1 MRHALETS
9 PRLRGSAASDNAPL
23 VAGVMSRTLAA
34 TAVSPLELLRTKA
47 MHRRSELSMLGTLRD
62 EVRRGGIG
70 TLWRGLG
77 PTLARDVP
85 FSGIYWL
92 GYERLKRWG
101 ASRIGEGGGGGGG
114 SSGTSSASLSS
125 AWGVSFLSG
134 LAAGSFA
141 ALVTTPFDVIKTRR
155 QVLTHDGAALPHA
168 GTLAAL
174 RDIVRAEGPAGVF
187 SGVGMRVARVGP
199 ACAIMISCYE
209 VTKLVLR

>member
-1 MRHALETS
+1 
-9 PRLRGSAASDNAPL
+9 
-23 VAGVMSRTLAA
+23 
-34 TAVSPLELLRTKA
+34 VSPLELLRTKA

-62 EVRRGGIG
+62 EVRRGGVG

-101 ASRIGEGGGGGGG
+101 AGRLGGGGGG
-114 SSGTSSASLSS
+114 SSGGGSGGSGGGGAGSLSS

-141 ALVTTPFDVIKTRR
+141 ALVTTPFDVVKTRR
-155 QVLTHDGAALPHA
+155 QVHDGASPPRA

-174 RDIVRAEGPAGVF
+174 LDIVRAEGPAGIF
-187 SGVGMRVARVGP
+187 SGVSMRVARVGP

-209 VTKLVLR
+209 VTKLVLLKEEPRVR